1 MGRLPHIAA
10 ELRSALLGFEAYLGR
25 DTTAED
31 RQLIASMAGTLLVLD
46 GNYDALRH
54 HVLNTVRVFVGELEQ
69 TYLPDELID
78 RAREAYGD
86 LRALWGFEPIEGALA
101 RHEAR
106 A

>member
-1 MGRLPHIAA
+1 MGKLAQISA
-10 ELRSALLGFEAYLGR
+10 ELRSALLDFETYLGR
-25 DTTAED
+25 DVTAED
-31 RQLIASMAGTLLVLD
+31 RQLIASMVGALLVLD

-54 HVLNTVRVFVGELEQ
+54 HVLNTVRIFVGELEQ
-69 TYLPDELID
+69 TNLTDARIE

-86 LRALWGFEPIEGALA
+86 LRTLWGFRPIEGADA